1 MSAIRVKDWYIGAA
15 ALGRIAPGVYDSE
28 DLALYGAGQYLVA
41 NGFAELV
48 EEVVVEDETPT
59 ELVEEVVEDEA
70 PRLSRSGRRKD
81 K

>member
-48 EEVVVEDETPT
+48 EEVVEDETPT